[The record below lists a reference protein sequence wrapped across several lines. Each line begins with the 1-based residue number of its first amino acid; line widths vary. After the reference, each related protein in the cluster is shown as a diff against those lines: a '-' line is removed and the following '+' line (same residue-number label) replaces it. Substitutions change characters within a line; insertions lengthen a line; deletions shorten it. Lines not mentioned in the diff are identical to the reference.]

1 MRSPF
6 SRRMSAKNMPKSLC
20 YIKKLYLCT
29 AFEQCTGLWCNGNT
43 ADSGPAFPGSSPG
56 SPAKLETLSRLF
68 FFCWATRT
76 RTRKGRKDLF
86 LICYANPFPSVTLA
100 ALRAGALPGPI
111 LFLVCYANALHFITL
126 GGPPGPRS
134 RSKHSLAPIR
144 THVRNYSWKVS
155 NFLSVS
161 SCRNGAVG

>member
-56 SPAKLETLSRLF
+56 SPAQRIETQVCASILF
-68 FFCWATRT
+68 F
-76 RTRKGRKDLF
+76 
-86 LICYANPFPSVTLA
+86 
-100 ALRAGALPGPI
+100 
-111 LFLVCYANALHFITL
+111 L

-134 RSKHSLAPIR
+134 RSWPHSLQYVLTCVSTCVILIR
-144 THVRNYSWKVS
+144 T
-155 NFLSVS
+155 SVS
-161 SCRNGAVG
+161 ICTKKCRVPDTQIGSCPGHARPKAKNVKNSRAAKRRASAGWKNYPFLE